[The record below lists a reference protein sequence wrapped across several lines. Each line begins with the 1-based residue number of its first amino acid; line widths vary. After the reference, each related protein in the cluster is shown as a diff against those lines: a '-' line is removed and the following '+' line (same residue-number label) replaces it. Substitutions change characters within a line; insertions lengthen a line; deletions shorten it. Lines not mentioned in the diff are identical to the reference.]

1 MDLVFFI
8 FIIGLGLVTLW
19 TIETPEDE
27 RNNN

>member
-19 TIETPEDE
+19 TMEKPEE
-27 RNNN
+27 NE